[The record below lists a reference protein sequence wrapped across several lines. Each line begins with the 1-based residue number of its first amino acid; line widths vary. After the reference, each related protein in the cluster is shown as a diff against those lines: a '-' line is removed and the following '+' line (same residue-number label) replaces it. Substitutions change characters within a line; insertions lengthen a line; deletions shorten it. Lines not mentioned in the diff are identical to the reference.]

1 MGVYLLLGDPQDLW
15 CLGVRSALEAGNN
28 ATRTIRNPFADPA
41 YFAWHLDNRHSK
53 SQLSWDG
60 EPPLTDNEISG
71 VFARGL
77 AWIDSISWEPDDL
90 AYTLA
95 ETQAALLA
103 WLWSLPCPVVN
114 RYPAAIWYQP
124 RPPLLLWHS
133 LLRRSGLPT
142 LETVITNVP
151 EEARALR
158 ARLVDAGV
166 AGVVYEPLTSP
177 ARYMVTSEGE
187 WNRLEVMQGVA
198 PACLPY
204 PYGNVQILCVV
215 GDQVVWQGH
224 PSLEAV
230 RLEPALCRF
239 ATAAG
244 LAFVELALAAASRG
258 ICVIAVEP
266 FPRAEHFD
274 EATRQRI
281 VEGLARALTVE
292 PEHGRPI
299 AAGIAT
305 GSRA

>member
-1 MGVYLLLGDPQDLW
+1 MGVYLLLGDPQDPWLT
-15 CLGVRSALEAGNN
+15 GVRSALEAGNHK
-28 ATRTIRNPFADPA
+28 TRTIRNPLADPA
-41 YFAWHLDNRHSK
+41 YFAWHLDNRQSK

-71 VFARGL
+71 VFARGP
-77 AWIDSISWEPDDL
+77 AWIESINWEPEDL

-95 ETQAALLA
+95 ETQAAFLA

-158 ARLVDAGV
+158 ARLIDAGV
-166 AGVVYEPLTSP
+166 AGVVYEPLTSL
-177 ARYMVTSEGE
+177 ARYMVTSEEE
-187 WNRLEVMQGVA
+187 WNRLEVMQGCA

-204 PYGNVQILCVV
+204 PYGDVQTLCVV

-224 PSLEAV
+224 PSLESV

-239 ATAAG
+239 ARAAG
-244 LAFVELALAAASRG
+244 LAFVELALAPGSSG
-258 ICVIAVEP
+258 ISVIAVEP
-266 FPRAEHFD
+266 FPRPDHFD
-274 EATRQRI
+274 EATRQHI
-281 VEGLARALTVE
+281 VEGLARLLTLE
-292 PEHGRPI
+292 TGNGRPI
-299 AAGIAT
+299 AAA